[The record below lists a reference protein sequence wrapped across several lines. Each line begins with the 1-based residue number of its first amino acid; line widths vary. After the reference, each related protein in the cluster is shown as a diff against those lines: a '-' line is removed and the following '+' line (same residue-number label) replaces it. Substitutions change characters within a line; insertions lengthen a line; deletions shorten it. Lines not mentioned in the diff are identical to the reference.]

1 MTAAILVYWY
11 HICIPATLPPRRDII
26 GNYIHSGDGDMN
38 IAIGEHSVAKQT
50 NYNNAPQGV
59 PAEELLKLL
68 TEIKARLPEL
78 PEEIRDEVQHE
89 VDGAQLYAKKDKP
102 DQKKIA
108 AKLMSAQDILKAIP
122 ATVAAALP
130 VGELLGKALIWCS
143 KAAGMWIP

>member
-1 MTAAILVYWY
+1 M
-11 HICIPATLPPRRDII
+11 
-26 GNYIHSGDGDMN
+26 GNYTHSGDGDMN

-50 NYNNAPQGV
+50 NTYNYNAPQGV

-68 TEIKARLPEL
+68 AEIKARLPEL

-108 AKLMSAQDILKAIP
+108 AKLMSAQDILKAISG
-122 ATVAAALP
+122 TVAAALP
-130 VGELLGKALIWCS
+130 VGDLLGKALA
-143 KAAGMWIP
+143 KLLL